1 MRKSCIWAMIAGI
14 AGLLCISGCS
24 SQAPAESNKSRMV
37 DDSVAV
43 AEAEM
48 ASEVAESTAEAAA
61 ADAEYA
67 VEVES
72 AVPEPAPD
80 VTIDTRSEQRFSE
93 DWSTPTVTF
102 TYHEISVSP
111 EEHQELADTLAAYS
125 QTRKVQLDE
134 KADEMNIKAQKALDE
149 NADDFWGM
157 YLDTQVVTK
166 RSDSN
171 IYSIMES
178 EIMYGYDEYQ
188 DTYYGAVFDV
198 TTGKRLELTDL
209 CEDKN
214 LFLNT
219 VVNQCVADLEAEY
232 PEADF
237 YDDYEQIIVEQ
248 VKTNPTWYMDA
259 TGITF
264 LYADGIVSDGE
275 GFNVPMLAHVPY
287 ELVSDSMKAEYLP
300 SETYGVTAVPIN
312 YPVSIEINGQE
323 KEFCIHRAY
332 TDEYSENV
340 SLSYGTQI
348 INLDEYV
355 TLQNVYLLK
364 LETGTYL
371 LYDIDHA
378 SDDYETFLYRFGEDS
393 IEKMDNIYA
402 RIDDSNVNGNTFE
415 LGFRIDMLGTYTSY
429 QTYFVDPNGQFA
441 TNEVEYKITQ
451 ATNLKTIVNLPIE
464 KGGKMTS
471 LPAGSEIRLT
481 ATDNQTWARF
491 VIVSTLEEATLY
503 VTREENSFQLYING
517 MNQFECFE
525 DLPYAG

>member
-188 DTYYGAVFDV
+188 DTYYGAVFD
-198 TTGKRLELTDL
+198 
-209 CEDKN
+209 
-214 LFLNT
+214 
-219 VVNQCVADLEAEY
+219 
-232 PEADF
+232 
-237 YDDYEQIIVEQ
+237 
-248 VKTNPTWYMDA
+248 
-259 TGITF
+259 
-264 LYADGIVSDGE
+264 
-275 GFNVPMLAHVPY
+275 
-287 ELVSDSMKAEYLP
+287 
-300 SETYGVTAVPIN
+300 
-312 YPVSIEINGQE
+312 
-323 KEFCIHRAY
+323 
-332 TDEYSENV
+332 
-340 SLSYGTQI
+340 
-348 INLDEYV
+348 
-355 TLQNVYLLK
+355 
-364 LETGTYL
+364 
-371 LYDIDHA
+371 
-378 SDDYETFLYRFGEDS
+378 
-393 IEKMDNIYA
+393 
-402 RIDDSNVNGNTFE
+402 
-415 LGFRIDMLGTYTSY
+415 
-429 QTYFVDPNGQFA
+429 
-441 TNEVEYKITQ
+441 
-451 ATNLKTIVNLPIE
+451 
-464 KGGKMTS
+464 
-471 LPAGSEIRLT
+471 
-481 ATDNQTWARF
+481 
-491 VIVSTLEEATLY
+491 
-503 VTREENSFQLYING
+503 
-517 MNQFECFE
+517 
-525 DLPYAG
+525 